1 MKVMDHMHLIVVS
14 ETVSDFDPPTLRE
27 MDLCIKGCLK
37 PRHAGKELWRK
48 ADVLRESSFEVPPA
62 QSMVVR
68 DIGDAKRAPGSEYVR
83 RNFLQAEL
91 GLQRT
96 TLPPVGYAGMTR
108 ILPRRLAHRERLSKD
123 APTGL

>member
-1 MKVMDHMHLIVVS
+1 MKIMDHMHLIVVS

-68 DIGDAKRAPGSEYVR
+68 DIGDAKRAPGREYVR
-83 RNFLQAEL
+83 RSSRHRIVEKPFSELLKQEIFCKPNSAFKGPLFRQLDMQA
-91 GLQRT
+91 
-96 TLPPVGYAGMTR
+96 
-108 ILPRRLAHRERLSKD
+108 
-123 APTGL
+123 